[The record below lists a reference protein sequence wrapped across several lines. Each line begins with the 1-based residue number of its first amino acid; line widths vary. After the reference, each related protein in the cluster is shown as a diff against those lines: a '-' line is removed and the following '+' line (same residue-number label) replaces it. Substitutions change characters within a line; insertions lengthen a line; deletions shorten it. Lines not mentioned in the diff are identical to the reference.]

1 MLSLQALRNM
11 YLIIVEN
18 LCKAQ
23 ERNKNTYSKKL
34 TSIQPNQLVTLKV
47 NIWKIL
53 DPTYEGTYRVIQVK
67 GNQVEIAHS
76 GTVTP
81 TKWAHITH
89 LRPLLHA
96 DEIIDHLPTGDAFA
110 RKTKLAL
117 NPDKIPDLHWQRAT
131 QLNTPK
137 TQ

>member
-1 MLSLQALRNM
+1 MLSLQVLRNM
-11 YLIIVEN
+11 YLIVAEN
-18 LCKAQ
+18 VRKAR
-23 ERNKNTYSKKL
+23 ERNKNNYSKKPAP
-34 TSIQPNQLVTLKV
+34 IQPNQLVTLKV
-47 NIWKIL
+47 HMQKTL

-67 GNQVEIAHS
+67 GNQVEIARS

-89 LRPLLHA
+89 LKPLLWA
-96 DEIIDHLPTGDAFA
+96 DKIIEHLPTGDAFA

-117 NPDKIPDLHWQRAT
+117 NPDKILDLHWQRAT